1 MAYNFKIMTQEQAE
15 EIAFTWQYENEY
27 SFYDLEADQE
37 DLEEFLSE
45 DKRGNSMFA
54 VVEKDELVAFL
65 SVARVNPETIEIGL
79 GMRPDLT
86 GKGKG
91 LDFLKEG
98 IEFIQLNSKPRAISL
113 SVATFNERAIKVYRK
128 FGFKDSG
135 LFTQETNGST
145 YEFLKMVYRCE

>member
-1 MAYNFKIMTQEQAE
+1 MAYKFETMTQEQAE
-15 EIAFTWQYENEY
+15 EIAFTWHYENKY

-37 DLEEFLSE
+37 DLEEFLSQ
-45 DKRGNSMFA
+45 DKRGNSVFA
-54 VVEKDELVAFL
+54 VLEKDELVAFL
-65 SVARVNPETIEIGL
+65 SVISVNPETVDIGL

-98 IEFIQLNSKPRAISL
+98 IEFIQLTSKPKAIGL

-128 FGFKDSG
+128 LGFEDSG
-135 LFTQETNGST
+135 LFMQETNGST
-145 YEFLKMVYRCE
+145 FEFLKMIYRCE